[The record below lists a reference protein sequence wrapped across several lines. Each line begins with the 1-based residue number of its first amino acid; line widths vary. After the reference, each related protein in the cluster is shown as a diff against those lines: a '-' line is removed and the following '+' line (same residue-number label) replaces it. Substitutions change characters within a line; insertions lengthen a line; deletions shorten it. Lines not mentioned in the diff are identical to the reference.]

1 MNTET
6 KIGKLVTRI
15 YPNRKEMG
23 IAAAEEVSRNIS
35 ELLSR
40 QEEVNIIFAA
50 APSQNEFLE
59 SLCGYTNLD
68 WNRVNAFHLDEYIG
82 LQKNSPMKFG
92 YFLKNKI
99 FDRLPFRAIHYMDGH
114 STGIEKECTRYANL
128 LLKNPADIICMGIG
142 ENNHIAFNDPHVAD
156 FEDRLLVKI
165 VELDERSRLQQ
176 VRDGCFAKIQDVP
189 SGAITLTIPALM
201 KARFIYC
208 VVPGKNKAIAV
219 YNTLKKDIEERFPST
234 ILRNHENAIMFLD
247 RDSGTLL

>member
-1 MNTET
+1 MITET

-82 LQKNSPMKFG
+82 LEKNSLTGFG

-99 FDRLPFRAIHYMDGH
+99 FDKLPFHAIHYMDGN
-114 STGIEKECTRYANL
+114 SRPIERECRRYADL
-128 LLKNPADIICMGIG
+128 LLKHLPDIVCMGIG

-156 FEDRLLVKI
+156 FEDRLLVKV

-247 RDSGTLL
+247 QDSGTLL